1 MEEQRKI
8 REEEVKNILRE
19 DFFKEYDATHIL
31 GDIDFSVTLK
41 SKGEE
46 LFDKEYFL
54 WAEAKRSPKEDLID
68 SFVQLVITIGKAKTH
83 EKLLPPK
90 YLGAFDNEKIAFIEF
105 HNIIGA
111 LYDGEI
117 NWNVTPSDHKTDT
130 FLLLRNILNDV
141 FVQGMSVFNLQKDEK
156 ALRKFISTNF
166 RLGKE
171 KTSRINITRNNFM
184 FVFQRWVEEVKPS
197 IAVEWADV
205 PKTCVVDFFY
215 ADLISRDDY
224 TRSEDLAV
232 VLRGDRYKILQ
243 QILKS
248 GTQLFSEAF
257 FNDKKAAY
265 KQFWNKYERPPRKD
279 YLGVILERRDLLIP
293 HNLRQYTGA
302 FFTPPQWVQKSQ
314 EYLAKELGENWQKEY
329 YVWDCCAGT
338 GNLLYGL
345 TEKYRVWASDLT
357 SGFVQV
363 MKERIKEQSLNL
375 LNRQVFTFDFLNDSF
390 DQLPETLQEVINDE
404 EKRKH
409 LLIYINPPMGE
420 AATTTTKTGTG
431 ENKTKIARDNKIF
444 EKYGKKMGGAANE
457 IYALFLMRIF
467 MEIPGCKIGYFGTLK
482 EMSAPN
488 FAKFRNHFHVKYGKM
503 FVVPAFTFDN
513 VKGNFAIG
521 FSICDTSK
529 HELFKDLTADT
540 YDENEN
546 QLSSKVL
553 FAPPAKRLLMDWLKK
568 HHDKN
573 HKRIAW
579 LRMLG
584 SDVQN
589 NDGVFITS
597 KPSDSDIK
605 QRKICDITAHNLI
618 PICVYF
624 SIRRCITDWWLIHR
638 DQLLFPNEGW
648 QDDELFQTDCLIYT
662 LFHENNRVQ
671 CKHGKNN
678 WIPFTDEEMNAQN
691 AINDNFMADFISGK
705 KRPRPLSEEG
715 WLFLTAVNKTE
726 NCEPLRFSPQA
737 EDVRKSA
744 LKLWQYY
751 HEQKDAE
758 AEASYYDIRSYF
770 QGYTTDKKGKKK
782 MNSESKD
789 VKYTALLNDLR
800 KKMDELEK
808 NILPKVYEYGF
819 LLNNNE
825 SLPDNYHW
833 EDENQQVVE
842 SAIEVMDTEPYITE
856 AKQLLNVSKKKKSV
870 VPSFKQVLKPVVDAN
885 NVNITVNINKFEK
898 PVGAVVIPGVGDN
911 IMDIKDVIEIKKE
924 Q

>member
-1 MEEQRKI
+1 MDELTNNI
-8 REEEVKNILRE
+8 LEEEIKNRLRD
-19 DFFKEYDATHIL
+19 DFFKDYDANPII
-31 GDIDFSVTLK
+31 GKIDFAVTLK
-41 SKGEE
+41 SEGEE
-46 LFDKEYFL
+46 LFEKEYFL
-54 WAEAKRSPKEDLID
+54 WAEAKRNPKEELVD

-83 EKLLPPK
+83 EKLLPPRF
-90 YLGAFDNEKIAFIEF
+90 LGAFDKEKIAFIEF

-111 LYDGEI
+111 LYQGEI
-117 NWNVTPSDHKTDT
+117 NWNVAPSDHKTDT
-130 FLLLRNILNDV
+130 FIQLRKMLNDILM
-141 FVQGMSVFNLQKDEK
+141 QGMTVFNIKKDEK
-156 ALRKFISTNF
+156 ALRKFINKNF
-166 RLGKE
+166 RLGKDR
-171 KTSRINITRNNFM
+171 TSRINITRNNFM

-205 PKTCVVDFFY
+205 PKESVVDFFY
-215 ADLISRDDY
+215 ADLISRDDF

-293 HNLRQYTGA
+293 HNLRQYHGA

-314 EYLAKELGENWQKEY
+314 EYLAKEFGENWQQDY

-345 TEKYRVWASDLT
+345 TEKYRVWASDL
-357 SGFVQV
+357 SNGFVQV

-375 LNRQVFTFDFLNDSF
+375 LDRHVFKFDFLNDSF
-390 DQLPETLQEVINDE
+390 DQLPDSLSEIIKDE

-431 ENKTKIARDNKIF
+431 ENKTKIARDNHIF
-444 EKYGKKMGGAANE
+444 EKYGKRMGGAANE

-488 FAKFRNHFHVKYGKM
+488 FAKFRNHFQVKYGKM
-503 FVVPAFTFDN
+503 FVVPAYTFDN
-513 VKGNFAIG
+513 VTGNFAIG
-521 FSICDTSK
+521 FSICDTST
-529 HELFKDLTADT
+529 HEFFKELTADT

-546 QLSSKVL
+546 PLSSKEL
-553 FAPPAKRLLMDWLKK
+553 FAPPAKHLLMDWLKG
-568 HHDKN
+568 HHDKGHN
-573 HKRIAW
+573 RIAW

-597 KPSDSDIK
+597 KPSDSDLK
-605 QRKICDITAHNLI
+605 QRKTCDITAYNLI

-638 DQLLFPNEGW
+638 DQYLFPIDGW
-648 QDDELFQTDCLIYT
+648 QEDELFQTDCLIYT

-671 CKHGKNN
+671 SNHGKNY

-705 KRPRPLSEEG
+705 RRPKPLPEEG
-715 WLFLTAVNKTE
+715 WLFQTAVSKTA
-726 NCEPLRFSPQA
+726 NGEPLRFSPQA
-737 EDVRKSA
+737 TNVRDSA

-770 QGYTTDKKGKKK
+770 QGFTTDKKGKPK

-789 VKYTALLNDLR
+789 EKYMALLADLR
-800 KKMDELEK
+800 EKMKILEQH
-808 NILPKVYEYGF
+808 IVPKVYEYGF

-825 SLPDNYHW
+825 HLQDNYHW
-833 EDENQQVVE
+833 GTEDQQDVE
-842 SAIEVMDTEPYITE
+842 PAIEVTGNEPYITE
-856 AKQLLNVSKKKKSV
+856 AKQLLKVTKKKKSIA
-870 VPSFKQVLKPVVDAN
+870 PSLAQVLKPVSGAA

-898 PVGAVVIPGVGDN
+898 NVGAVIQTGGNQN
-911 IMDIKDVIEIKKE
+911 INELIEIKKE
-924 Q
+924 D

>member
-1 MEEQRKI
+1 MDEI
-8 REEEVKNILRE
+8 TNNILEEEIKNRLRD
-19 DFFKEYDATHIL
+19 DFFKDYDANPII
-31 GDIDFSVTLK
+31 GKIDFAVTLK
-41 SKGEE
+41 TEGEE

-54 WAEAKRSPKEDLID
+54 WAEAKRNPKEELVD

-83 EKLLPPK
+83 EKLLPP
-90 YLGAFDNEKIAFIEF
+90 YFLGAFDKEKIAFIEF

-111 LYDGEI
+111 LYQGEI
-117 NWNVTPSDHKTDT
+117 NWNVAPSDHKSDT
-130 FLLLRNILNDV
+130 FIQLRNMLNDILL
-141 FVQGMSVFNLQKDEK
+141 QGMSVFNIKKDEK
-156 ALRKFISTNF
+156 ALRKFIRKNF
-166 RLGKE
+166 RLGRDR
-171 KTSRINITRNNFM
+171 TSRINITRNNFM

-205 PKTCVVDFFY
+205 PKTSVVDFFY

-224 TRSEDLAV
+224 TRSEELAV

-293 HNLRQYTGA
+293 HDLRKYTGA

-363 MKERIKEQSLNL
+363 MKERIKDQSLNL

-390 DQLPETLQEVINDE
+390 DKLPDTLQEVINDE

-431 ENKTKIARDNKIF
+431 ENKSKIARDNLIF
-444 EKYGKKMGGAANE
+444 EKYGKRMGGAANE

-467 MEIPGCKIGYFGTLK
+467 MELPGCKIGYFGTLK

-488 FAKFRNHFHVKYGKM
+488 FAKFRNHFQVKYGKM
-503 FVVPAFTFDN
+503 FVVPAYTFDN
-513 VKGNFAIG
+513 VTGNFAIG

-529 HELFKDLTADT
+529 HEIFKKFTADT

-546 QLSSKVL
+546 QLSGKEL
-553 FAPPAKRLLMDWLKK
+553 FAPPAKHLLMDWLKK
-568 HHDKN
+568 HHDKSHN
-573 HKRIAW
+573 RIAW

-597 KPSDSDIK
+597 KPSDSDLR
-605 QRKICDITAHNLI
+605 QRKTCDITAYNLI
-618 PICVYF
+618 PVCVYF

-638 DQLLFPNEGW
+638 DQYLFPIDGW

-671 CKHGKNN
+671 SSHGKNH
-678 WIPFTDEEMNAQN
+678 WLPFTDEEMNAQN
-691 AINDNFMADFISGK
+691 AINDNFMADYISGK
-705 KRPRPLSEEG
+705 KRPKPLPEEG
-715 WLFLTAVNKTE
+715 WLFQTAVSKTA
-726 NCEPLRFSPQA
+726 NGEPLRFSPQA
-737 EDVRKSA
+737 TDVRESA

-770 QGYTTDKKGKKK
+770 QGFTTDKKGKKK
-782 MNSESKD
+782 MKSESKD
-789 VKYTALLNDLR
+789 EKYTTLLAVLR
-800 KKMDELEK
+800 EKMKILEQQ
-808 NILPKVYEYGF
+808 IVPKVYEYGF

-825 SLPDNYHW
+825 HLPENYHW
-833 EDENQQVVE
+833 ESEDQLDVE
-842 SAIEVMDTEPYITE
+842 PAVEITGNEPYITE
-856 AKQLLNVSKKKKSV
+856 ARQLLKVSKTKKSV
-870 VPSFKQVLKPVVDAN
+870 IPSLAKVLKPVSGAA

-898 PVGAVVIPGVGDN
+898 NVGAVIQTGGTQN
-911 IMDIKDVIEIKKE
+911 INELIDIKKE
-924 Q
+924 E